1 MKMKIS
7 ISALIA
13 GKHKKKSEVIT
24 TYSPDRF
31 IPVIRCS
38 ICTGEQTAGFRDK
51 ATGSFHDIMLIRDE
65 RDLQEF
71 RKIYGIRD
79 EIRKEY

>member
-1 MKMKIS
+1 MF
-7 ISALIA
+7 
-13 GKHKKKSEVIT
+13 KKKIQHVT
-24 TYSPDRF
+24 TYSSDRY
-31 IPVIRCS
+31 IPVLRCS

-51 ATGSFHDIMLIRDE
+51 ETGTFHDIMLIRSD

-71 RKIYGIRD
+71 REIYGVSG